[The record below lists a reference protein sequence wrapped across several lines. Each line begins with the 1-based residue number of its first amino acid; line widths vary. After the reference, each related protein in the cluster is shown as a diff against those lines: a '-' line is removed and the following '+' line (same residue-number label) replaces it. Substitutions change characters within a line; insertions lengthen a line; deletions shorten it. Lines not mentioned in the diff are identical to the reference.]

1 MTGRDAATDADTDAV
16 TDAVT
21 DADTVTDP
29 DADAGADTGT
39 GSHSGAGAGLSA
51 EALVRLRL
59 AIGRLNRQMARA
71 SGGQDLTVAQ
81 LSALARV
88 EVHGPL
94 RLGELAAREGVAVP
108 SVLRTIA
115 PLTADGL
122 IAKTPDPLDG
132 RSQLLEL
139 TPAGLAAITRIRR
152 ERSAL
157 LARRSTRLTP
167 QQCRRL
173 EAAVPLLELLL
184 DDPDAACPS
193 QACPDP
199 SSPDPACPD
208 PPRPGRRGSAG

>member
-1 MTGRDAATDADTDAV
+1 MTGHDAV
-16 TDAVT
+16 TDSVT
-21 DADTVTDP
+21 GADADTATGADTATDAEAATAA
-29 DADAGADTGT
+29 DADAQA
-39 GSHSGAGAGLSA
+39 GSHGAAGAGLSA
-51 EALVRLRL
+51 KAVVRLRL

-157 LARRSTRLTP
+157 LARRSARLTP
-167 QQCRRL
+167 QQCRQL

-184 DDPDAACPS
+184 DDPDPAFPG

-199 SSPDPACPD
+199 PCPDPAYPD
-208 PPRPGRRGSAG
+208 RRDSAG

>member
-1 MTGRDAATDADTDAV
+1 MTGRDAVTGADTATDAEAE
-16 TDAVT
+16 A
-21 DADTVTDP
+21 
-29 DADAGADTGT
+29 
-39 GSHSGAGAGLSA
+39 GAGAGLSA
-51 EALVRLRL
+51 EAVVRLRL

-157 LARRSTRLTP
+157 LARRSARLTL
-167 QQCRRL
+167 QQCRQL

-184 DDPDAACPS
+184 DDPDPAFPG

-199 SSPDPACPD
+199 PCPDPAYPD
-208 PPRPGRRGSAG
+208 RRDSAG

>member
-1 MTGRDAATDADTDAV
+1 MTGAEAGSRSEAGTGTNAVTGTDAT
-16 TDAVT
+16 
-21 DADTVTDP
+21 
-29 DADAGADTGT
+29 
-39 GSHSGAGAGLSA
+39 SGAGLSA

-88 EVHGPL
+88 ELHGPL

-139 TPAGLAAITRIRR
+139 TPAGLTAITRIRR

-157 LARRSTRLTP
+157 LARRSARLTP
-167 QQCRRL
+167 QQCRQL

-184 DDPDAACPS
+184 DE
-193 QACPDP
+193 
-199 SSPDPACPD
+199 PDPACPS
-208 PPRPGRRGSAG
+208 G

>member
-1 MTGRDAATDADTDAV
+1 MTGHDAAT
-16 TDAVT
+16 
-21 DADTVTDP
+21 
-29 DADAGADTGT
+29 GADTATDAEAEAGAE
-39 GSHSGAGAGLSA
+39 AGAGLSA
-51 EALVRLRL
+51 EAVVRLRL

-157 LARRSTRLTP
+157 LARRSARLTP
-167 QQCRRL
+167 QQCRQL
-173 EAAVPLLELLL
+173 ESAVPLLELLL
-184 DDPDAACPS
+184 DDPDAAFPG

-199 SSPDPACPD
+199 SYPDPPCPD
-208 PPRPGRRGSAG
+208 PPCPDRRDSVG